1 MTVLHTQAPLG
12 HERSLDCH
20 TFWARRGK
28 EKTQSGKGSS
38 GPKLY
43 YTDFAH
49 SQKTRGK
56 LFRVCTYK
64 CRLCKYV
71 LVIMKGIYITSFKYF
86 GFKGFETRLFFD
98 LMVAVGTDFPSQKLR
113 VSL

>member
-38 GPKLY
+38 GRFRPLPKNTWEVIQGMY
-43 YTDFAH
+43 
-49 SQKTRGK
+49 
-56 LFRVCTYK
+56 TYK
-64 CRLCKYV
+64 CRLCRYL

-86 GFKGFETRLFFD
+86 GFKGFETGFFFD

-113 VSL
+113 ASL